1 MGCMPGLLFF
11 ISACN
16 CLLLFYVF
24 ILATLLMAALS
35 GPYLRFSS
43 SLVSPLCS
51 TVAVD
56 IWLTLGLATSLVAGT
71 KYLSKPTQRS
81 GVYFGLLF
89 ERSLLWGSH
98 GNRSMKDLV
107 SVHLQAVRRE
117 RWMPIQYQIS
127 LSPAPLSF
135 SFLSFSF
142 LPSFW
147 PSAQGWWH
155 THTEAKSFHLS

>member
-1 MGCMPGLLFF
+1 
-11 ISACN
+11 
-16 CLLLFYVF
+16 
-24 ILATLLMAALS
+24 MAALS

-89 ERSLLWGSH
+89 ERSIINIFTLYI
-98 GNRSMKDLV
+98 K
-107 SVHLQAVRRE
+107 
-117 RWMPIQYQIS
+117 QILEDS
-127 LSPAPLSF
+127 GEAEADGPGMAAP
-135 SFLSFSF
+135 
-142 LPSFW
+142 
-147 PSAQGWWH
+147 Q
-155 THTEAKSFHLS
+155 